1 MMTTQ
6 APPLTVF
13 LSHSSADKAHVRR
26 LAAAITLTGTRVWF
40 DEWEVRPGD
49 QLPNAVGRGLASSDV
64 LALVWSAESAKS
76 PWVNVEMN
84 AAFTRSLKDP
94 SVRLVPV
101 LLDRT
106 ALPPLFSS
114 LVYIDGSDGDYQR
127 ITRHLLG
134 IPSEA
139 AYRMAV
145 QAFIDDAGLEFR
157 EFWGAGIYVTCPQ
170 CGTTADNLRGWQ
182 RDDDVR
188 GDRYA
193 GAECS
198 DCGWSDGGAI

>member
-1 MMTTQ
+1 MTTD

-13 LSHSSADKAHVRR
+13 LSHSSANKDHVRR
-26 LAAAITLTGTRVWF
+26 LASAIALTGARVWF

-49 QLPNAVGRGLASSDV
+49 QLPTAIDRGLASSNI
-64 LALVWSAESAKS
+64 LALIWSVEASHS
-76 PWVNVEMN
+76 PWVDAEMN
-84 AAFTRSLKDP
+84 AAFTLSLKDP
-94 SVRLVPV
+94 SFRFIPV
-101 LLDRT
+101 VLDKT
-106 ALPPLFSS
+106 PLPPLLSS
-114 LVYIDGSDGDYQR
+114 RLYIDGSDSDYLR
-127 ITRHLLG
+127 VTRHLLG
-134 IPSEA
+134 IPSES

-157 EFWGAGIYVTCPQ
+157 EFWGAGIYVACPQ

-193 GAECS
+193 GAECPG
-198 DCGWSDGGAI
+198 CGWSSGGEI